1 MRRSAVVVISALIL
15 GLLAW
20 GSVRSV
26 EAAPVCQPDPVTGL
40 ASNLLGGP
48 APLGTPYSC
57 SVAVHP
63 GALISVD
70 GSHGGAGGS
79 CTANFVVRGANRRT
93 YLGTAGHCTLA
104 ASNLSGDVGEFHDA
118 PGAGAI
124 VRDRDGRRIGEIA
137 YAIQQEP
144 YDFALVRLDGG
155 IVYDTALPHWG
166 PVSGVNTSLAS
177 SPTVLR
183 WVGHGV
189 GVGDLLYARTGVAT
203 GLSDPDQ
210 VTGVGLIAPG
220 DSGGPV
226 VDEQGRAVGVNVAV
240 GVAIGTEPGVQ
251 IITRLAPQLA
261 RAGAFTGT
269 AFSLA

>member
-1 MRRSAVVVISALIL
+1 MRRAAVVATTALLLGALGWIS
-15 GLLAW
+15 GP
-20 GSVRSV
+20 SVA
-26 EAAPVCQPDPVTGL
+26 AAPACQPDAVTGL
-40 ASNLLGGP
+40 ATSLIGGP
-48 APLGTPYSC
+48 APAATPYRC

-63 GALISVD
+63 GARITVA

-79 CTANFVVRGANRRT
+79 CTANFVLRGSNGRT

-104 ASNLSGDVGEFHDA
+104 ASNISGDVGEFHDP
-118 PGAGAI
+118 PGQGAL
-124 VRDRDGRRIGEIA
+124 VRDRDGRRIGEVA

-144 YDFALVRLDGG
+144 YDFALIRLDPG
-155 IVYDTALPHWG
+155 IAYDTALPHWG
-166 PVSGVNTSLAS
+166 PVTGINTSTAS
-177 SPTVLR
+177 SPVVLR

-189 GVGDLLYARTGVAT
+189 GIGEVLYARSGLAA

-210 VTGVGLIAPG
+210 VIGVGLIAPG

-261 RAGAFTGT
+261 RAAAFTGGT
-269 AFSLA
+269 FALA